1 MAETNG
7 TDGGRG
13 MNARSSGG
21 GLISMFVRHAT
32 APNLLMLTLVL
43 LGLVASSRINR
54 QFFPNIQVPIITVNV
69 AWSGAS
75 AQDVERNILDVLEPE
90 VRFVDGVEE
99 VISYAREG
107 NATISL
113 EFPPN
118 IDLQKAQSDIE
129 QAVSRVTTLP
139 EESERPIITRINF
152 FDPVGK
158 IAISGPFSEQVLK
171 AYAKQIRD
179 GLLNSG
185 IDKVEF
191 AGARDEEVQVKIREY
206 ELRRL
211 GLTINDIATRIRE
224 NVTDL
229 PAGILE
235 GDAELQLRAG
245 RGRKTAE
252 EIGAIEIKSSATG
265 DRVQLRD
272 VADITTAFERDGEIG
287 LINGTRAIE
296 ISVQRSLT
304 ADTLKTMT
312 RMLDYIDQAR
322 AELPSSLNIRVY
334 DVAGKLVQQR
344 LNILVVNGLQGLA
357 LVLIILFIF
366 LNARVA
372 FWTAAGI
379 PIAMLS
385 AIAFMYASGQSINMV
400 SMFGL
405 IMMLGIVVDD
415 AIVVGEHTTTLEQQG
430 LSRLDSAE
438 QATLRMVPPV
448 TAASL
453 TTIAAFIPMMMI
465 GGRIGDILLA
475 IPLVVVATLIASLIE
490 CFLILPGHLRHGH
503 GRVKPPGRFRR
514 SVDAGLDWFRDRVF
528 GPFVDTAYAWR
539 YTTVAVLVGAFIL
552 AVGLM
557 AGGRVNFVFF
567 PTLPPENI
575 EARIEFAPGVPREQQ
590 VEALSRISAAL
601 KQTEQR
607 LLSEAR
613 RTAASGGAQSN
624 GKTDDKLVVATF
636 TLVGKSGQTR
646 GTNLAEIAVQLTAT
660 EERTIRVNQIIS
672 GWQSA
677 IPSIPGVERV
687 IVAGRRGGPPGRD
700 VDVRLQNAPIGVL
713 KKAAE
718 ELKEALTGFPGAS
731 AIEDDLPYGKQEL
744 VFELTPRGVALGFT
758 EQSVGRQ
765 LRDAFDG
772 SIAARFARGDEEIT
786 VRIQREQEVSGEA
799 ALENVS
805 VISSNNERVPLTE
818 IVTIRESQN
827 FSLIQRRDGVR
838 TVAVTADLDTE
849 VMTTGA
855 AIERL
860 EAEVMPELKKK
871 YGITYRYAGRAEET
885 GDSFRDLGV
894 GSIVALAL
902 IYIILGWV
910 FADYWRP
917 LAVMAIVPFGFVGAV
932 IGHYVM
938 GYSITIISMIGLLG
952 LAGILVNDSIVMVSR
967 LNERLREFGEPLAT
981 AATQAARDRLRA
993 VLLTS
998 ITTIAGLVPLMFE
1011 TSLQAQ
1017 FLIPLAITIVFG
1029 VAAATILVLVLVPAV
1044 IGIGA
1049 DIGASAKAVR
1059 NLYRPRHRAP
1069 EPAE

>member
-438 QATLRMVPPV
+438 QA
-448 TAASL
+448 
-453 TTIAAFIPMMMI
+453 
-465 GGRIGDILLA
+465 
-475 IPLVVVATLIASLIE
+475 
-490 CFLILPGHLRHGH
+490 
-503 GRVKPPGRFRR
+503 
-514 SVDAGLDWFRDRVF
+514 
-528 GPFVDTAYAWR
+528 
-539 YTTVAVLVGAFIL
+539 
-552 AVGLM
+552 
-557 AGGRVNFVFF
+557 
-567 PTLPPENI
+567 
-575 EARIEFAPGVPREQQ
+575 
-590 VEALSRISAAL
+590 
-601 KQTEQR
+601 
-607 LLSEAR
+607 
-613 RTAASGGAQSN
+613 
-624 GKTDDKLVVATF
+624 
-636 TLVGKSGQTR
+636 
-646 GTNLAEIAVQLTAT
+646 
-660 EERTIRVNQIIS
+660 
-672 GWQSA
+672 
-677 IPSIPGVERV
+677 
-687 IVAGRRGGPPGRD
+687 
-700 VDVRLQNAPIGVL
+700 
-713 KKAAE
+713 
-718 ELKEALTGFPGAS
+718 
-731 AIEDDLPYGKQEL
+731 
-744 VFELTPRGVALGFT
+744 
-758 EQSVGRQ
+758 
-765 LRDAFDG
+765 
-772 SIAARFARGDEEIT
+772 
-786 VRIQREQEVSGEA
+786 
-799 ALENVS
+799 
-805 VISSNNERVPLTE
+805 
-818 IVTIRESQN
+818 
-827 FSLIQRRDGVR
+827 
-838 TVAVTADLDTE
+838 
-849 VMTTGA
+849 
-855 AIERL
+855 
-860 EAEVMPELKKK
+860 
-871 YGITYRYAGRAEET
+871 
-885 GDSFRDLGV
+885 
-894 GSIVALAL
+894 
-902 IYIILGWV
+902 
-910 FADYWRP
+910 
-917 LAVMAIVPFGFVGAV
+917 
-932 IGHYVM
+932 
-938 GYSITIISMIGLLG
+938 
-952 LAGILVNDSIVMVSR
+952 
-967 LNERLREFGEPLAT
+967 
-981 AATQAARDRLRA
+981 
-993 VLLTS
+993 
-998 ITTIAGLVPLMFE
+998 
-1011 TSLQAQ
+1011 
-1017 FLIPLAITIVFG
+1017 
-1029 VAAATILVLVLVPAV
+1029 
-1044 IGIGA
+1044 
-1049 DIGASAKAVR
+1049 
-1059 NLYRPRHRAP
+1059 
-1069 EPAE
+1069 

>member
-1 MAETNG
+1 MAGTNG
-7 TDGGRG
+7 TDSGRG

-191 AGARDEEVQVKIREY
+191 AGARDEEVRVKIREY

-415 AIVVGEHTTTLEQQG
+415 A
-430 LSRLDSAE
+430 
-438 QATLRMVPPV
+438 
-448 TAASL
+448 
-453 TTIAAFIPMMMI
+453 
-465 GGRIGDILLA
+465 
-475 IPLVVVATLIASLIE
+475 
-490 CFLILPGHLRHGH
+490 
-503 GRVKPPGRFRR
+503 
-514 SVDAGLDWFRDRVF
+514 
-528 GPFVDTAYAWR
+528 
-539 YTTVAVLVGAFIL
+539 
-552 AVGLM
+552 
-557 AGGRVNFVFF
+557 
-567 PTLPPENI
+567 
-575 EARIEFAPGVPREQQ
+575 
-590 VEALSRISAAL
+590 
-601 KQTEQR
+601 
-607 LLSEAR
+607 
-613 RTAASGGAQSN
+613 
-624 GKTDDKLVVATF
+624 
-636 TLVGKSGQTR
+636 
-646 GTNLAEIAVQLTAT
+646 
-660 EERTIRVNQIIS
+660 
-672 GWQSA
+672 
-677 IPSIPGVERV
+677 
-687 IVAGRRGGPPGRD
+687 
-700 VDVRLQNAPIGVL
+700 
-713 KKAAE
+713 
-718 ELKEALTGFPGAS
+718 
-731 AIEDDLPYGKQEL
+731 
-744 VFELTPRGVALGFT
+744 
-758 EQSVGRQ
+758 
-765 LRDAFDG
+765 
-772 SIAARFARGDEEIT
+772 
-786 VRIQREQEVSGEA
+786 
-799 ALENVS
+799 
-805 VISSNNERVPLTE
+805 
-818 IVTIRESQN
+818 
-827 FSLIQRRDGVR
+827 
-838 TVAVTADLDTE
+838 
-849 VMTTGA
+849 
-855 AIERL
+855 
-860 EAEVMPELKKK
+860 
-871 YGITYRYAGRAEET
+871 
-885 GDSFRDLGV
+885 
-894 GSIVALAL
+894 
-902 IYIILGWV
+902 
-910 FADYWRP
+910 
-917 LAVMAIVPFGFVGAV
+917 
-932 IGHYVM
+932 
-938 GYSITIISMIGLLG
+938 
-952 LAGILVNDSIVMVSR
+952 
-967 LNERLREFGEPLAT
+967 
-981 AATQAARDRLRA
+981 
-993 VLLTS
+993 
-998 ITTIAGLVPLMFE
+998 
-1011 TSLQAQ
+1011 
-1017 FLIPLAITIVFG
+1017 
-1029 VAAATILVLVLVPAV
+1029 
-1044 IGIGA
+1044 
-1049 DIGASAKAVR
+1049 
-1059 NLYRPRHRAP
+1059 
-1069 EPAE
+1069 